1 MGMPKRLSLEEHLGN
16 EELERRY
23 REAKDP
29 VLRSH
34 YQIVW
39 LLGRGK
45 TTREVVEAT
54 GYGLNWVREV
64 ARRYNESGPEGLG
77 DRRHRN
83 PGGAQRALLD
93 RAGREDLRR
102 ALSEPPEDGG
112 LWSGRKAA
120 EWIGRRTG
128 RSGVRA
134 QRGWEYLR
142 KLGHTPQVP
151 RPANTKAD
159 PEQQQEAFKKSFPG
173 G

>member
-1 MGMPKRLSLEEHLGN
+1 MSMPKRLSLKEHLGN

-39 LLGRGK
+39 LLSRGR

-54 GYGLNWVREV
+54 GYSPNWIRQV
-64 ARRYNESGPEGLG
+64 ARRYNEGGPEGLG
-77 DRRHRN
+77 DQRHNN
-83 PGGAQRALLD
+83 PGGVQRALLD
-93 RAGREDLRR
+93 AQGREGLRR
-102 ALSEPPEDGG
+102 ALAEPPEDGG

-120 EWIGRRTG
+120 EWIERRTG
-128 RSGVRA
+128 RRGVRA

-151 RPANTKAD
+151 RPANAKAD
-159 PEQQQEAFKKSFPG
+159 PQEQEAFKKSSPSG
-173 G
+173 